1 MKVGT
6 VGNRLMFLG
15 ETAGFWV
22 QTMIFSLSALFA
34 FWAIIR
40 NERINKYRAT
50 IDLIINEQKDEVF
63 TKSFKQVQS
72 MVDNEQR
79 LIDLLAN
86 EIKKEH
92 TQKDTDFLDVQIV
105 LNRLEFIAQ
114 GIRQGVFEEQIYK
127 DLKHTSIMRLWR
139 EVRPLIEEIRR
150 KKGVPTYYQELEWLT
165 DRWEKNPIKKLK

>member
-22 QTMIFSLSALFA
+22 QTIIFSLSALFA

-40 NERINKYRAT
+40 NERINKSRAT

-63 TKSFKQVQS
+63 TKSFKRVQI
-72 MVDNEQR
+72 MVDSKQR
-79 LIDLLAN
+79 LIDLPN
-86 EIKKEH
+86 EIETEH
-92 TQKDTDFLDVQIV
+92 SQKDADFSDVQIV

-114 GIRQGVFEEQIYK
+114 GIRQGVFEEQIFK

-139 EVRPLIEEIRR
+139 EVKPLIEEIRR